1 MIFISIAAFHEPL
14 LAQTIADACR
24 KAEHPQ
30 DLVFGVVDQ
39 HPHNR
44 RAELQALYPDLKLR
58 YVHVHPVDT
67 RGVCWAR
74 ALCFSLYRG
83 EAFILQIDS
92 HMIFELAWD
101 SRLCQQLRSLTELSP
116 KPLVTNYPWG
126 FEMRGRTP
134 VVDPNRTQGVTLFL
148 KPHPETTLS
157 DRCATLRF
165 VSDQVK
171 TDQPVRACHIAAGF
185 FFTLG
190 RFVEEVPYDP
200 QLYFHGEEQSLALRA
215 YTSGWD
221 LFHLQE
227 IPLYHLYKQAGSENE
242 GLHWHSRWGDL
253 RDTSYAEA
261 TRHADERLMDL
272 VYERRDLGVYGLGQ
286 QRTLDDYAREFGID
300 YRKRH
305 LGTRPSLERVADSET
320 ADTKEAASTE
330 EGSDQPTALSV
341 VEINPHHPRPF
352 VFTDAARSITASLQA
367 SGIAA
372 RHVVNRIP
380 TQGGLIV
387 LGWTPG
393 WLAAHA
399 NRLDPQ
405 RTFIFNAEQLGSTGS
420 AVVTAEYLQALST
433 WPVLDY
439 HESNA
444 EFLRKQFGPSVRVTI
459 VPLIPGPAVHYAV
472 DAPAADKSAAAV
484 DVLFYGTI
492 NERRQGVLDA
502 IRNSGLRVEAVSGS
516 YGQELAPALLRCK
529 LVLHVHYYPS
539 ALFPMLRM
547 LQPLTRGVP
556 IVCERSVFSRW
567 NDWSESGMVF
577 ADYDSLAQACVD
589 LVKDPERA
597 MQSAAQ
603 CRSFAQTLKM
613 VGL

>member
-14 LAQTIADACR
+14 LAQTIADACH
-24 KAEHPQ
+24 KAERP
-30 DLVFGVVDQ
+30 DELVFGVVDQ

-44 RAELQALYPDLKLR
+44 RAELQALYPNLKLR
-58 YVHVHPVDT
+58 YVHVHPVDA

-74 ALCFSLYRG
+74 ALCFSMYRG
-83 EAFILQIDS
+83 EAFVLQIDS

-101 SRLCQQLRSLTELSP
+101 GRLQQQIRTLSRLSA

-134 VVDPNRTQGVTLFL
+134 VVDPHRTLGVTLFL
-148 KPHPETTLS
+148 KPHPDTALS
-157 DRCATLRF
+157 DHCATLRF
-165 VSDQVK
+165 VADQIK

-190 RFVEEVPYDP
+190 QFVDEVPYDP

-215 YTSGWD
+215 YTRGWD
-221 LFHLQE
+221 LFHMEE
-227 IPLYHLYKQAGSENE
+227 IPLYHLYKRGGNENE
-242 GLHWHSRWGDL
+242 GLHWHSRWSDL
-253 RDTSYAEA
+253 RDISYAEA

-286 QRTLDDYAREFGID
+286 QRSLDDYARDFGID

-305 LGTRPSLERVADSET
+305 LGARPDLEHQGERPIADLNRPE
-320 ADTKEAASTE
+320 AVEAGGDTAAS
-330 EGSDQPTALSV
+330 LSV

-352 VFTDAARSITASLQA
+352 VFTDAARSITASLCA

-372 RHVVNRIP
+372 GHVVNRIP
-380 TQGGLIV
+380 PQGGLIV

-399 NRLDPQ
+399 HQLDPQ

-420 AVVTAEYLQALST
+420 DVVTTDYLRALST
-433 WPVLDY
+433 WSVLDY

-444 EFLRKQFGPSVRVTI
+444 EFLRARFGPSVRVTT
-459 VPLIPGPAVHYAV
+459 VPLIPGPAVEYPV
-472 DAPAADKSAAAV
+472 DMPTPDDATSV
-484 DVLFYGTI
+484 DVLFYGTL
-492 NERRQGVLDA
+492 NERRQRTLDE
-502 IRNSGLRVEAVSGS
+502 IRKCGLTVEVVSGS

-547 LQPLTRGVP
+547 LQPLARGVP

-589 LVKDPERA
+589 LVKDPERGIR
-597 MQSAAQ
+597 SAAQ
-603 CRSFAQTLKM
+603 CRSFAQSLKM

>member
-14 LAQTIADACR
+14 LAQTIADACH
-24 KAEHPQ
+24 KAERP
-30 DLVFGVVDQ
+30 DELVFGVVDQ

-44 RAELQALYPDLKLR
+44 RAELQALYPNLKLR
-58 YVHVHPVDT
+58 YVHVHPVDA
-67 RGVCWAR
+67 RGACWAR
-74 ALCFSLYRG
+74 ALCFSMYRG
-83 EAFILQIDS
+83 ETFVLQIDS
-92 HMIFELAWD
+92 HMIFELSWD
-101 SRLCQQLRSLTELSP
+101 GRLRQQLHSLLELSP

-134 VVDPNRTQGVTLFL
+134 VVDPNRTLGVTLIL
-148 KPHPETTLS
+148 KPHPEITLS
-157 DRCATLRF
+157 DRSATLRF
-165 VSDQVK
+165 VTDQVK
-171 TDQPVRACHIAAGF
+171 TDQPVKACHIAAGF

-190 RFVEEVPYDP
+190 QFVEEVPYDP

-215 YTSGWD
+215 YTRGWD

-227 IPLYHLYKQAGSENE
+227 IPLYHLYKQAGGESESV
-242 GLHWHSRWGDL
+242 HWHSRWSDL
-253 RDTSYAEA
+253 RDISYAEA

-272 VYERRDLGVYGLGQ
+272 LYERRDLGVYGLGQ

-300 YRKRH
+300 YRRRY
-305 LGTRPSLERVADSET
+305 LGARPGMEQVAGTTT
-320 ADTKEAASTE
+320 AAQNGTASTVD
-330 EGSDQPTALSV
+330 GSDLPAALSV

-372 RHVVNRIP
+372 RHVVNRVP
-380 TQGGLIV
+380 PKGGLIV

-393 WLAAHA
+393 WLSAHA
-399 NRLDPQ
+399 HQLDPE
-405 RTFIFNAEQLGSTGS
+405 RTFIFNAEQLGTKES
-420 AVVTAEYLQALST
+420 AVVTADYLQALSK

-444 EFLRKQFGPSVRVTI
+444 DFLRKRFGPSVRVTT

-472 DAPAADKSAAAV
+472 DTHRPDPSEAAV
-484 DVLFYGTI
+484 DVLFYGSL
-492 NERRQGVLDA
+492 NERRERVLDA
-502 IRNSGLRVEAVSGS
+502 IRKSGLRLEVVSGS
-516 YGQELAPALLRCK
+516 FGHELAPALLRCK

-547 LQPLTRGVP
+547 LQPLARGVP

-567 NDWSESGMVF
+567 NDWSDSGIVF
-577 ADYDSLAQACVD
+577 AEYSLLAQACLD
-589 LVKDPERA
+589 LVNDPERA
-597 MQSAAQ
+597 AQSAAQ
-603 CRSFAQTLKM
+603 SSAFSHTLKM
-613 VGL
+613 VGD